1 MAAMPLIRVALL
13 ALAALFA
20 ADIKTAIASTS
31 VAATEPYEVNA
42 NEAQVYCHWYQRAAS
57 ICCRRDHSVGHLD
70 GMLHS
75 DVP

>member
-1 MAAMPLIRVALL
+1 MAAMPPIRVALM

-42 NEAQVYCHWYQRAAS
+42 NEAQVYCLWY
-57 ICCRRDHSVGHLD
+57 
-70 GMLHS
+70 
-75 DVP
+75 